1 MEQSQHLRIL
11 QVVQGFPPEFIGGTE
26 LYCRAL
32 TTTLHDRG
40 HSCFVLAGSYAP
52 AQAPAFVTTNDEGF
66 PVARY
71 VSPLPPIWREHQ
83 HDPYNP
89 EAENVIRHYLQLVQ
103 PEVIH
108 LHHWMRLTTNIVSIA
123 AELDLPTVVTLHDMW
138 TSCARLHRQHK
149 EGHFCQEPPTPALC
163 ARCVER
169 PQWQSEEEVQQALA
183 LRHQQIDE
191 ELRLAQCLIV
201 PSDSHRQQLSRLLD
215 IDVDRFRVVPNGAIS
230 HLQPQAAQRS
240 APFPARP
247 LRLAYWGYLVDF
259 KGVHLILEAAR
270 RLAHPASVEVY
281 LAGLAPE
288 PHYLD
293 TLTKQAE
300 GLAVTF
306 VGEYR
311 PDDLAQLDVD
321 LVVLPS
327 LAAES
332 YGFVLDEAFQLGLP
346 VIVSDRGALASRAGE
361 AGLVFPAESAEGL
374 ARRIQE
380 ILDTP
385 LVLETLRQHIPALPS
400 PPMQEHVQT
409 LEKIYEEVHHR
420 SVEGRDTR
428 PAVPA
433 GRRLQ
438 HLQHQLLT
446 REQDI
451 HTLTVD
457 LQQHRDVLADHKAL
471 VAQHRETVHQQDE
484 ALQELRTQ
492 RAQQS
497 KALQQKEKAL
507 QTRQPELPKQH
518 RGTVHLERQLQEEG
532 QRTQAL
538 TDALHRIYGS
548 RGWRLLA
555 RFYFVRERFVAP
567 PGTRR
572 GRLYDR
578 LKKVGAVYA
587 TGGWRGVWAAIRRSF
602 QKDPTRP
609 GVVDSG
615 GGDPYRAWLAAHVLT
630 QEQLQQQREEVADL
644 SFQPTI
650 SIVMPVYNTD
660 ETWLRRAVAS
670 VRNQVYPRWELCV
683 CDDGSSQARVGELL
697 TEFAQ
702 DDPRIHINTNERNM
716 GIAGASNQALA
727 LATGEF
733 VGLLDHDD
741 ELSPDALF
749 EVVRYLNA
757 HPDTDLVYSDEDKID
772 PQGQRMQPFFK
783 PDWSPDMLLSFMYT
797 CHFSVYRRECLLE
810 VGGFDPDCNG
820 SQDYDLALKVT
831 ERTQAIGHIPKIL
844 YHWRIV
850 PGSIAEQAMNKLYA
864 YEAGKRA
871 LTAALERRGISGS
884 VEDTFGLKEG
894 LGFYRVRRSCDTS
907 QLVSIIIPTRDRLDL
922 LSRCIASIETYTT
935 YPTYEIVIV
944 DNDSVE
950 QQTLDYFQHT
960 PHRVIQFGGDFHF
973 SRMMNAAVEQVSGN
987 LILFLN
993 NDIEVLSAE
1002 WLNALVEQACRPEVG
1017 AVGTKLLYPNHA
1029 VQHAGV
1035 IIGLCEFA
1043 GHSHRHVSGFQHGYW
1058 GSIDIIRNYSAVT
1071 AACLMMRRSLFLEMD
1086 GFDEAFQYAYQ
1097 DVDLCLRLR
1106 DKGLLSVYTPY
1117 APLVHYESASRGGA
1131 MAFGGQDIAL
1141 ARSRWH
1147 TYLSQGDPYYNP
1159 NLTHDSEDFSIAVGP
1174 SGRV

>member
-40 HSCFVLAGSYAP
+40 HSCFVFAGSYTS

-66 PVARY
+66 HVARY
-71 VSPLPPIWREHQ
+71 VSPVPPIWREQQ

-89 EAENVIRHYLQLVQ
+89 EAENVIRHYLQLVR
-103 PEVIH
+103 PEVVH

-149 EGHFCQEPPTPALC
+149 KGHFCQEPPTPALC
-163 ARCVER
+163 VRCVER
-169 PQWQSEEEVQQALA
+169 PVWQSEEEVHQALA
-183 LRHQQIDE
+183 LRQQQIDA

-201 PSDSHRQQLSRLLD
+201 PSDSHRQQLSRVLD
-215 IDVDRFRVVPNGAIS
+215 IDVDRFRVVPNGAIT
-230 HLQPQAAQRS
+230 HLEPQVTQRS

-259 KGVHLILEAAR
+259 KGVHLILEAVRHLAR
-270 RLAHPASVEVY
+270 PAAVEVY

-288 PHYLD
+288 PQYLD
-293 TLTKQAE
+293 MLKKQAE
-300 GLAVTF
+300 GLVVTF

-311 PDDLAQLDVD
+311 PADLAQLDVD
-321 LVVLPS
+321 LVILPS

-361 AGLVFPAESAEGL
+361 AGLVFLAESAEDL
-374 ARRIQE
+374 ARRIQD

-385 LVLETLRQHIPALPS
+385 SVLETLRQHIPAIPS
-400 PPMQEHVQT
+400 PPMEKHVQT
-409 LEKIYEEVHHR
+409 LEKIYEEVRHGP
-420 SVEGRDTR
+420 VERRDKRT
-428 PAVPA
+428 AVPA

-438 HLQHQLLT
+438 HLQHQLFT
-446 REQDI
+446 RDQDI
-451 HTLTVD
+451 RTLTVD
-457 LQQHRDVLADHKAL
+457 LQQHRDALVDQKAL
-471 VAQHRETVHQQDE
+471 VTQQRETVRQQDE
-484 ALQELRTQ
+484 V
-492 RAQQS
+492 
-497 KALQQKEKAL
+497 L
-507 QTRQPELPKQH
+507 QTLQPQLTEQH
-518 RGTVHLERQLQEEG
+518 RRTVQLERQLQEEG
-532 QRTQAL
+532 QRTLAL

-548 RGWRLLA
+548 RGWRMLA
-555 RFYFVRERFVAP
+555 RLYYVRERMMAP
-567 PGTRR
+567 PGTWR

-578 LKKVGAVYA
+578 LKKVGVVYE
-587 TGGWRGVWAAIRRSF
+587 TTGWRGVWAAMRLSTR
-602 QKDPTRP
+602 KDLTRP
-609 GVVDSG
+609 GGVDPEVI
-615 GGDPYRAWLAAHVLT
+615 DPYRAWLVTHVLT
-630 QEQLQQQREEVADL
+630 QEQLQQQREEVVGL

-660 ETWLRRAVAS
+660 ETWLRRAIAS
-670 VRNQVYPRWELCV
+670 VRNQVYPHWELCV
-683 CDDGSSQARVGELL
+683 CDDGSSQDRVGELL

-702 DDPRIHINTNERNM
+702 DDPRIHVHTNGKNM
-716 GIAGASNQALA
+716 GIARASNQALA

-741 ELSPDALF
+741 ELSLDALF
-749 EVVRYLNA
+749 EVVGYLNA
-757 HPDTDLVYSDEDKID
+757 HPDTDLVYSDEDKIG

-810 VGGFDPDCNG
+810 VGGFDPGCNG

-831 ERTQAIGHIPKIL
+831 ERTAAIGHIPKIL

-850 PGSIAEQAMNKLYA
+850 PGSIAEQATNKAYA

-884 VEDTFGLKEG
+884 VEDTFGQNEG
-894 LGFYRVRRSCDTS
+894 LGFYRVRRSCDS
-907 QLVSIIIPTRDRLDL
+907 SRLVSIIIPTRDRLDL

-950 QQTLDYFQHT
+950 QQTLDYFQET
-960 PHRVIQFGGDFHF
+960 SHRVIQFSGGFHF
-973 SRMMNAAVEQVSGN
+973 SRMMNAAVEQVSGD
-987 LILFLN
+987 LVLFLN

-1017 AVGTKLLYPNHA
+1017 AVGTKLLYPNHT

-1043 GHSHRHVSGFQHGYW
+1043 GHSHRYVSGFQHGYW

-1071 AACLMMRRSLFLEMD
+1071 AACLMMRRSLFLEME
-1086 GFDEAFQYAYQ
+1086 GFDKAFQYAYQ

-1106 DKGLLSVYTPY
+1106 DKGFINVYTPY

-1131 MAFGGQDIAL
+1131 MAFGGEDIAI

-1147 TYLSQGDPYYNP
+1147 KYLSQGDPYYNP
-1159 NLTHDSEDFSIAVGP
+1159 NLTHDSEDFSIGVGT
-1174 SGRV
+1174 SEQV